1 MTASAHAALY
11 VETRFEAFAPQARR
25 TSKPAVL
32 KPPAAVAAAERDFEE
47 FRRSAPDVGVSGVHP
62 NAVVALLGLYGVLM
76 LSFWLFFGG
85 PATALTLAVI
95 TVLGLMYFG
104 MLGAGIVFS
113 DSPPRGVPGRD
124 FGEFLNGR
132 VLTFTGWISGT
143 EALWQIIAL
152 PVALS
157 AGAVVF
163 GTIWRFT
170 AG

>member
-1 MTASAHAALY
+1 MTASALTVLD
-11 VETRFEAFAPQARR
+11 VETPFEAFAPQPRR
-25 TSKPAVL
+25 TSKPTVL
-32 KPPAAVAAAERDFEE
+32 APPATAAAADRDFEE
-47 FRRSAPDVGVSGVHP
+47 FRRNAPDVGVSGVHP

-85 PATALTLAVI
+85 PATALTLTVI

-104 MLGAGIVFS
+104 MLGAGILVS
-113 DSPPRGVPGRD
+113 DSPPPGERGRD

-152 PVALS
+152 PAALS

-163 GTIWRFT
+163 GAIWRFT